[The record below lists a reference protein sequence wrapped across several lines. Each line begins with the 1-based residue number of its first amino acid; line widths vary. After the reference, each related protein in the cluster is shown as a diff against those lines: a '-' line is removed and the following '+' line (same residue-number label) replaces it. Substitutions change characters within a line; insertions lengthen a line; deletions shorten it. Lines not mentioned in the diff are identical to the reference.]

1 MRGIE
6 SRLSIQLNFLVSVV
20 RVYMRDE
27 LSWGDI
33 MTAVV
38 PMDQVVSYLYP
49 QASDAK
55 FSRPS
60 HQVDCV

>member
-1 MRGIE
+1 MRDIE
-6 SRLSIQLNFLVSVV
+6 SRLSIQLNFLVSV

-38 PMDQVVSYLYP
+38 LMDQVVSYLYH
-49 QASDAK
+49 QARDVK